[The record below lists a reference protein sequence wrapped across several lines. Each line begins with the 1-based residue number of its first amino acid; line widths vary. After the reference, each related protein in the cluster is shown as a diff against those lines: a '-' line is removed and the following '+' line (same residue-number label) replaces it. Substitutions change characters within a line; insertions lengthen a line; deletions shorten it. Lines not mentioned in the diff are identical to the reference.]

1 MVFTEQE
8 QITYLANV
16 IFLAHA
22 DSSLTPRESA
32 AIEEIRTE
40 IGAKK
45 SVLNSAARAVESG
58 QYSPVTVGSFAVNVS
73 NLADMLYLCL
83 VDGDLSEH
91 EKAVVIDL
99 CRKVGI
105 NQDQLNI
112 MVREAIARV
121 DQSKLSVICPS
132 CSKSVKGDSRFCP
145 NCGNPIGK
153 SDDGAV
159 KVALEVPASGYAIE
173 FCESTAAGFPA
184 ALQFAKT
191 STSIS
196 SCIRNKKTW
205 YLAVWADEDFSKVSK
220 LAQLLSGIRNRKCYH
235 NGTEVSWDEMFGF
248 TWCAANRDVAYRP
261 IEYCFGKDEN
271 RVNPWGCKQARM
283 DWTEWANWFSYGQ
296 FRRDGLLKGP
306 NIWVFDKE
314 RIRHELMTA
323 LHRFRYCPYLRL
335 KLVEAVLQAFP
346 DEVDVTP
353 NGAWKYSRAYEE
365 VPGSIKIVEV
375 ERSGGYEFKH
385 EYFADGV
392 RPKGTEVLEG
402 ILRKAFAEVGFSEI
416 TPAQLTK

>member
-1 MVFTEQE
+1 MAFTEQE

-22 DSSLTPRESA
+22 DASLSPRESA
-32 AIEEIRTE
+32 AIEEIRTG

-45 SVLNSAARAVESG
+45 SVLNLAARAVESG
-58 QYSPVTVGSFAVNVS
+58 QYSPAIVGSFAVNVS
-73 NLADMLYLCL
+73 NLADMLYLCFI
-83 VDGDLSEH
+83 DGDLSEH
-91 EKAVVIDL
+91 EEAIASDF
-99 CRKVGI
+99 CRKIGL
-105 NQDQLNI
+105 NQEQFNI
-112 MVREAIARV
+112 MVREAIAKV
-121 DQSKLSVICPS
+121 DQSKLSVTCPS
-132 CSKSVKGDSRFCP
+132 CSTNVKGDSKYCS
-145 NCGNPIGK
+145 NCGSPLGK
-153 SDDGAV
+153 SDDDVV
-159 KVALEVPASGYAIE
+159 KVALEIPASGYAIE

-191 STSIS
+191 ATSFS

-205 YLAVWADEDFSKVSK
+205 YLAGWTEGDFAKVSQ

-235 NGTEVSWDEMFGF
+235 DGTEVPWDEVFGF
-248 TWCAANRDVAYRP
+248 TWCAANRDTAYRP

-296 FRRDGLLKGP
+296 FRRGGFLKGR

-323 LHRFRYCPYLRL
+323 LHRVRYCPHLRL
-335 KLVEAVLQAFP
+335 KLVDAVLHAFP
-346 DEVDVTP
+346 DEVEVTP
-353 NGAWKYSRAYEE
+353 KGAWKYSRAYEE
-365 VPGSIKIVEV
+365 VPGSIKVVEV
-375 ERSGGYEFKH
+375 DRSGGYEFKR

-392 RPKGTEVLEG
+392 RPKGIEVLDE
-402 ILRKAFAEVGFSEI
+402 ILRKAFAEAGISEI
-416 TPAQLTK
+416 TSAQLTS